1 MSCRDCAST
10 SDRLSSVCTATVDR
24 LYGAE
29 VNDQERHEATPDA
42 QAGYLRIGELAK
54 RTGVSPEL
62 LRAWEQRYGLLQP
75 TRTAG
80 GFRLYSAADEARV
93 RRMQRIVS
101 GGLAAAQAARLVRS
115 GGEPAPRAVAT
126 SVSTLED
133 AAGSLAASLDRLDEP
148 AANSALDRLF
158 SAYTIETVLQD
169 VVIPYLHRLGE
180 RWEAGEVSVAQEH
193 FASNLIR
200 GRLLGL
206 AQGWG
211 QGRGPGAILACVPG
225 EHHELGLLAFGVAL
239 RRRGWRITYLGTDS
253 PIGAVAD
260 IVRSLA
266 PAVVVLL
273 SMNPDNFLDHAREI
287 ADLAAQVQFAIAGSG
302 ATPEVAQLTKTRVLD
317 QDPVSAAETIDR
329 DHPARDDDRRRS

>member
-1 MSCRDCAST
+1 
-10 SDRLSSVCTATVDR
+10 
-24 LYGAE
+24 
-29 VNDQERHEATPDA
+29 VNEQQRRQATPGPGP
-42 QAGYLRIGELAK
+42 GYLRIGELTK

-75 TRTAG
+75 TRTPG

-93 RRMQRIVS
+93 QRMQSLVS
-101 GGLAAAQAARLVRS
+101 GGLAAAQAARLVLS
-115 GGEPAPRAVAT
+115 GGEPEPRTDSGSAT
-126 SVSTLED
+126 TLEE
-133 AAGSLAASLDRLDEP
+133 AAGNLSAALDRLDEQ

-158 SAYTIETVLQD
+158 SAYTVETVLQD
-169 VVIPYLHRLGE
+169 VVLPYLHRLGE

-193 FASNLIR
+193 FASNLLR

-211 QGRGPGAILACVPG
+211 QGQGPLAILACVPG
-225 EHHELGLLAFGVAL
+225 EQHELGLLAFGVSL

-253 PIGAVAD
+253 PISAVAD
-260 IVRSLA
+260 IARSLA

-273 SMNPDNFLDHAREI
+273 SINPGNFLDHAREI
-287 ADLAAQVQFAIAGSG
+287 RELAKQVPVMIAGMG
-302 ATPEVAQLTKTRVLD
+302 ATLEVARHTQTRVLD

-329 DHPARDDDRRRS
+329 DHPAPR

>member
-1 MSCRDCAST
+1 MIVDCLYST
-10 SDRLSSVCTATVDR
+10 
-24 LYGAE
+24 G
-29 VNDQERHEATPDA
+29 VNEHPNSQPTPDTGA
-42 QAGYLRIGELAK
+42 AYLRIGQLAR

-93 RRMQRIVS
+93 QRMQGLVS
-101 GGLAAAQAARLVRS
+101 GGLAAAQAARLVLS
-115 GGEPAPRAVAT
+115 SGEPARPTVPASAT
-126 SVSTLED
+126 TLQD
-133 AAGSLAASLDRLDEP
+133 ATGALTASLDRLDEQ
-148 AANSALDRLF
+148 AANAALDRLF
-158 SAYTIETVLQD
+158 TAYTVETVLQE
-169 VVIPYLHRLGE
+169 VILPYLHSLGE

-193 FASNLIR
+193 FASNLLR

-225 EHHELGLLAFGVAL
+225 EQHELGLLVFGVAL
-239 RRRGWRITYLGTDS
+239 HRRGWRITYLGTDS
-253 PIGAVAD
+253 PIGPVAD
-260 IVRSLA
+260 ISRSVV

-273 SMNPDNFLDHAREI
+273 GMTEEGFLDQAREI
-287 ADLAAQVQFAIAGSG
+287 EKLAKQVQVVIAGRG
-302 ATPEVAQLTKTRVLD
+302 ATHEVARRTRTHALD

-329 DHPARDDDRRRS
+329 DHPAPRDGRRRR

>member
-1 MSCRDCAST
+1 MVDCLYST
-10 SDRLSSVCTATVDR
+10 
-24 LYGAE
+24 G
-29 VNDQERHEATPDA
+29 VNEQQRHQATPDPGP
-42 QAGYLRIGELAK
+42 GYLRIGELTK

-75 TRTAG
+75 TRTPG
-80 GFRLYSAADEARV
+80 GFRLYSAGDEARV
-93 RRMQRIVS
+93 QRMQSLVS
-101 GGLAAAQAARLVRS
+101 GGLAAAQAARLVLS
-115 GGEPAPRAVAT
+115 GGEPEPRTDSGSAAP
-126 SVSTLED
+126 LEE
-133 AAGSLAASLDRLDEP
+133 AAGNLTASLDRLDEQ

-158 SAYTIETVLQD
+158 SAYTVETVLQE
-169 VVIPYLHRLGE
+169 VVLPYLHRLGE

-193 FASNLIR
+193 FASNLLR

-211 QGRGPGAILACVPG
+211 QGQGPLAILACVPG
-225 EHHELGLLAFGVAL
+225 EHHELGLLVFGVAL

-260 IVRSLA
+260 IARSLA

-273 SMNPDNFLDHAREI
+273 SINPDNFLDHAHEI
-287 ADLAAQVQFAIAGSG
+287 KELAKQVPVMIAGTG
-302 ATPEVAQLTKTRVLD
+302 ATPQVARHTQTRLLD

-329 DHPARDDDRRRS
+329 NHPAPR

>member
-1 MSCRDCAST
+1 
-10 SDRLSSVCTATVDR
+10 
-24 LYGAE
+24 
-29 VNDQERHEATPDA
+29 VNERRNSQPTPDA
-42 QAGYLRIGELAK
+42 GPGYLRIGELAK

-93 RRMQRIVS
+93 QRMQSLVS
-101 GGLAAAQAARLVRS
+101 GGLAAAQAARLVLS
-115 GGEPAPRAVAT
+115 GGEPARPTVPASAT
-126 SVSTLED
+126 TLED
-133 AAGSLAASLDRLDEP
+133 ATGALSAALDRLDEQ

-158 SAYTIETVLQD
+158 SAYTVETVLQE

-193 FASNLIR
+193 FASNLLR
-200 GRLLGL
+200 ARLLGL

-211 QGRGPGAILACVPG
+211 QGQGPGAILACAPG
-225 EHHELGLLAFGVAL
+225 EHHELGLLVFGVAL
-239 RRRGWRITYLGTDS
+239 HRRGWRITYLGTDS

-260 IVRSLA
+260 IARSLT

-273 SMNPDNFLDHAREI
+273 SLNPDNFLDHAREI
-287 ADLAAQVQFAIAGSG
+287 EQLTKQVPVMIAGTG
-302 ATPEVAQLTKTRVLD
+302 ATPEVARHTQTRVLD
-317 QDPVSAAETIDR
+317 QDPVSAAQTIDR
-329 DHPARDDDRRRS
+329 DHPAPR

>member
-1 MSCRDCAST
+1 
-10 SDRLSSVCTATVDR
+10 
-24 LYGAE
+24 
-29 VNDQERHEATPDA
+29 VNEQQNHQAMPDA
-42 QAGYLRIGELAK
+42 QAGFLRIGELAK

-93 RRMQRIVS
+93 QRMQSLVS
-101 GGLAAAQAARLVRS
+101 GGLAAAQAARLILS
-115 GGEPAPRAVAT
+115 GGEPAPRTVSGSAT
-126 SVSTLED
+126 TLED
-133 AAGSLAASLDRLDEP
+133 AAGNLAASLDRLDEQ
-148 AANSALDRLF
+148 AANTALDRLF
-158 SAYTIETVLQD
+158 AAYTVETVLQD

-200 GRLLGL
+200 GRLLGQ

-211 QGRGPGAILACVPG
+211 QGQGPGAILACVPG

-253 PIGAVAD
+253 PIDAVAD
-260 IVRSLA
+260 IAPSLA
-266 PAVVVLL
+266 PTVVVLL
-273 SMNPDNFLDHAREI
+273 SMTPERFLDHAREI
-287 ADLAAQVQFAIAGSG
+287 EKLARQVQVMIAGTG
-302 ATPEVAQLTKTRVLD
+302 ATPEVARHTQTHVLD
-317 QDPVSAAETIDR
+317 QDPVSAAGIIDR
-329 DHPARDDDRRRS
+329 DYSTPR

>member
-1 MSCRDCAST
+1 MVDCLYST
-10 SDRLSSVCTATVDR
+10 
-24 LYGAE
+24 G
-29 VNDQERHEATPDA
+29 VNEQQRHQATPDPGP
-42 QAGYLRIGELAK
+42 GYLRIGELTK

-75 TRTAG
+75 TRTPG

-93 RRMQRIVS
+93 QRMQSLVS
-101 GGLAAAQAARLVRS
+101 GGLAAAQAARLVLS
-115 GGEPAPRAVAT
+115 GGEPEPRTDSGSAAP
-126 SVSTLED
+126 LEE
-133 AAGSLAASLDRLDEP
+133 AAGNLTASLDRLDEQ

-158 SAYTIETVLQD
+158 SAYTVETVLQE
-169 VVIPYLHRLGE
+169 VVLPYLHRLGE

-193 FASNLIR
+193 FASNLLR

-211 QGRGPGAILACVPG
+211 QGQGPLAILACVPG
-225 EHHELGLLAFGVAL
+225 EHHELGLLVFGVAL

-260 IVRSLA
+260 TARSLT

-273 SMNPDNFLDHAREI
+273 SINPDNFLDHAREI
-287 ADLAAQVQFAIAGSG
+287 NELANQVPVMIAGTG
-302 ATPEVAQLTKTRVLD
+302 ATPQVARHTQTRLLD

-329 DHPARDDDRRRS
+329 NHLAPR